1 MGGERR
7 VRVPLVPGVFDEIAI
22 AGIDLL
28 DDGGSIVFDGPGTL
42 AYDGER
48 HTVLGAGAAA
58 TITVRTDGPLVID
71 VARTLHS
78 AAASRLFDITARDTA
93 PGRHTGPTTEAP
105 DGD

>member
-28 DDGGSIVFDGPGTL
+28 DDGGSIVFDGPGAL

-48 HTVLGAGAAA
+48 HTVLGAGADSDDHRA
-58 TITVRTDGPLVID
+58 RPTD
-71 VARTLHS
+71 RS
-78 AAASRLFDITARDTA
+78 
-93 PGRHTGPTTEAP
+93 
-105 DGD
+105 